1 MPRFTALRTV
11 LRGSKD
17 TTSTSTSTSAAD
29 LSPASSTTAVSA
41 SVAADATPAAMRA
54 PIVFASLHN
63 RPGLISLAEAQRT
76 PAIVYHSVSALPEPE
91 PEPEFPAHD
100 FQMKLV
106 PLAVAAARRDIK
118 YRREGFEMME
128 ARAHIAAVRAE
139 LF

>member
-17 TTSTSTSTSAAD
+17 SSSSSATD
-29 LSPASSTTAVSA
+29 LSPASSTTAV
-41 SVAADATPAAMRA
+41 AAPAPAPAATRA

-76 PAIVYHSVSALPEPE
+76 PAIVYHSISALPEPE